1 MKMADWKREAQMDAE
16 TREDRACTTRRVK
29 SSRKRMRAAEKVYKS
44 ANVATKEAAKE
55 KLDFSLRTSRLHYV
69 DPRITVS
76 WCRSHQVPI
85 ERVRPDSNVLCL
97 KKQHFFVD
105 MISLNLRLLRSTC
118 FRCSTRRRGRGSS
131 GPSMTTRTLSSNSET
146 LFV

>member
-76 WCRSHQVPI
+76 WCRAHQVPI
-85 ERVRPDSNVLCL
+85 ERVKPD
-97 KKQHFFVD
+97 
-105 MISLNLRLLRSTC
+105 
-118 FRCSTRRRGRGSS
+118 
-131 GPSMTTRTLSSNSET
+131 
-146 LFV
+146 